1 MYMKK
6 VAIEVTGMSCGHCE
20 ATVQDAVRKIEGVAK
35 VKASAKKNLATV
47 KFDENE
53 TSVEAIAEAIN
64 ATGYEAKI

>member
-1 MYMKK
+1 
-6 VAIEVTGMSCGHCE
+6 
-20 ATVQDAVRKIEGVAK
+20 

-53 TSVEAIAEAIN
+53 TSEEAIAEAIN